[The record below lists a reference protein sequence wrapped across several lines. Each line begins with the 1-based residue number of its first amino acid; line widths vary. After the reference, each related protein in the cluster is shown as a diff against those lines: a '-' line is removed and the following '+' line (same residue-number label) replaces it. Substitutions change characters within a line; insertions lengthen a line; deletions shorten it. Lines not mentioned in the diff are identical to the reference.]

1 MDDER
6 QVSSSGYYQEER
18 DAMALKTGH
27 ISMAVDSHDDVK
39 PKSYA
44 ENVEALGGK
53 YRSLNKVIGPS
64 KVDRLIDGLAQAYKD
79 HDDVYMEIVD
89 GAKVSGEK
97 YTESKLAV
105 AVRDEMRRRGMKHP
119 AIVLWQL
126 RAALG
131 GVESHGE

>member
-1 MDDER
+1 
-6 QVSSSGYYQEER
+6 
-18 DAMALKTGH
+18 MALKTGH

-39 PKSYA
+39 SYA
-44 ENVEALGGK
+44 EQVEAIGGK
-53 YRSLNKVIGPS
+53 YIPIGPS
-64 KVDRLIDGLAQAYKD
+64 KVDRLIDSLAQAYKD
-79 HDDVYMEIVD
+79 HDDVYMDIVH